1 MSDLDFVSGGKPIAI
16 ERGEGPF
23 LYATDGTEYL
33 DAGASYACTPLGHS
47 HPAVVDAVQ
56 EQVGDLTFVDSSYP
70 VQAREDAYAAL
81 VAATPDGLEGAWFCN
96 SGTEANEAAL
106 KFARSATG
114 NSKIVAAT
122 RSFHGRT
129 MGSLAATW
137 KDKYKKPYEP
147 LAGDVEFVPYGDAEE
162 LADAV
167 DDETAAVILEPIQGE
182 GGINVPPAGYLEAA
196 RDLTDEAGAAL
207 VLDEVQTGMGRTGE
221 MWACQHAGVTPDVLT
236 TAKGLGNGL
245 PVGAIAVRD
254 WIADGAASHNAT
266 FSGGPVVAAAV
277 HATISTLV
285 EDEVPA
291 HAAQVGDYLVDELE
305 AAVGDHVREIR
316 GEGLL
321 VGVEVKRGANR
332 VARDLAL
339 DHQILAL
346 PAGRTVV
353 RLLPPLVLEESHAD
367 RLVEALEGVL
377 APEAE
382 TESR

>member
-1 MSDLDFVSGGKPIAI
+1 MSDHDFVSGGKPIGI

-23 LYATDGTEYL
+23 LYGTDGTEYL
-33 DAGASYACTPLGHS
+33 DVGASYACTPLGHS

-56 EQVGDLTFVDSSYP
+56 EQVADLTFVDSSYP
-70 VQAREDAYAAL
+70 VQSREDAYAAL
-81 VAATPDGLEGAWFCN
+81 VASTPAGLDQAWFCN

-114 NSKIVAAT
+114 DSKIVAAT

-137 KDKYKKPYEP
+137 KDKYKKPFEP
-147 LAGDVEFVPYGDAEE
+147 LAGDVEFVPYGDDEE
-162 LADAV
+162 LAAAV

-196 RDLTDEAGAAL
+196 RELTEAAGAAL
-207 VLDEVQTGMGRTGE
+207 VLDEVQTGMGRTGS
-221 MWACQHAGVTPDVLT
+221 MWACQNAGVTPDVLT

-245 PVGAIAVRD
+245 PVGAVAVAD

-266 FSGGPVVAAAV
+266 FSGGPVVTAAV

-285 EDEVPA
+285 EEEYPA
-291 HAAQVGDYLVDELE
+291 HAAEIGDYLVTELE
-305 AAVGDHVREIR
+305 AALGDSVREVR

-321 VGVEVKRGANR
+321 VGVELKRGANR
-332 VARDLAL
+332 VARDLAMN
-339 DHQILAL
+339 HQVLAL
-346 PAGRTVV
+346 PAGRTVL
-353 RLLPPLVLEESHAD
+353 RLLPPLVLERAEAD
-367 RLVEALEGVL
+367 RVVDATADVL
-377 APEAE
+377 GATDDA
-382 TESR
+382 